1 MIFCRLTLF
10 IVGLVLTGTL
20 IAPASGIAQVSD
32 KDPGAF
38 VTRLGNRTIDFLS
51 DPATPQNLREVRLRE
66 LLRDGFAVERIG
78 RFVLGKHRRTASKQS
93 IDEFI
98 DVFEDYIVAL
108 YAKKFSHFSGETFAV
123 QQVIKTRRPQDSMV
137 KTKIVPGSGG
147 EALRVDFQ
155 VRKLGD
161 EFKILDVRVEGVSM
175 VLAQRDEFSSYIGNN
190 GGKVESL
197 IAALRKRLVGLT
209 EPTASATKQ

>member
-1 MIFCRLTLF
+1 MICRRLTLF
-10 IVGLVLTGTL
+10 LVGLILMSTVV
-20 IAPASGIAQVSD
+20 APTPSIAQVSD

-51 DPATPQNLREVRLRE
+51 DPAATKASREDRLRE

-78 RFVLGKHRRTASKQS
+78 RFVLGKHRRTASQQS

-98 DVFEDYIVAL
+98 GVFEDYIVTL
-108 YAKKFSHFSGETFAV
+108 YAKQFSRFSGETFTV
-123 QQVIKTRRPQDSMV
+123 EQVIKTRRPQDSMV
-137 KTKIVPGSGG
+137 KTKIVPGGGG

-155 VRKLGD
+155 VRNLGD
-161 EFKILDVRVEGVSM
+161 QYKILDVRVEGVSM
-175 VLAQRDEFSSYIGNN
+175 VLAQRDEFSAYIGKN

-197 IAALRKRLVGLT
+197 TAALRKRLVLLT
-209 EPTASATKQ
+209 EPTASTAKQ

>member
-1 MIFCRLTLF
+1 MMSRRLTLLL
-10 IVGLVLTGTL
+10 VGSILIATL
-20 IAPASGIAQVSD
+20 ITPTLGVAQVSD

-51 DPATPQNLREVRLRE
+51 DPAASKALREDRLRE

-108 YAKKFSHFSGETFAV
+108 YAKQFSRFSGETFDV
-123 QQVIKTRRPQDSMV
+123 QQVVKTRRPQDSMV
-137 KTKIVPGSGG
+137 KTKIVPGGGG

-197 IAALRKRLVGLT
+197 VAALRKRLVILT

>member
-1 MIFCRLTLF
+1 MISRRLTL
-10 IVGLVLTGTL
+10 ICVGLILIGTL
-20 IAPASGIAQVSD
+20 VAPTLGIAQVSD

-51 DPATPQNLREVRLRE
+51 DPAATKDTREVRLRE
-66 LLRDGFAVERIG
+66 LLRDGFAVKRIG
-78 RFVLGKHRRTASKQS
+78 RFVLGKHRRTASQQS

-108 YAKKFSHFSGETFAV
+108 YAKQFSRFSGETFNVEQVV
-123 QQVIKTRRPQDSMV
+123 QTRRPQDSMV
-137 KTKIVPGSGG
+137 KTKIVPGGGG

-161 EFKILDVRVEGVSM
+161 GFKILDVRVEGVSM
-175 VLAQRDEFSSYIGNN
+175 VLAQRDEFSAYIGNN

-197 IAALRKRLVGLT
+197 IGALRKRLVLLT
-209 EPTASATKQ
+209 EPTASATK

>member
-1 MIFCRLTLF
+1 MISRRLTLF
-10 IVGLVLTGTL
+10 IVGLILTGIF
-20 IAPASGIAQVSD
+20 IAPVPGIAQVAD

-38 VTRLGNRTIDFLS
+38 VTRLGNRTIDYLS
-51 DPATPQNLREVRLRE
+51 DPATPQNIREVQLREM
-66 LLRDGFAVERIG
+66 LRDGFAVERIG
-78 RFVLGKHRRTASKQS
+78 RFVLGKHRRTASKES

-98 DVFEDYIVAL
+98 GVFEDYIVAL
-108 YAKKFSHFSGETFAV
+108 YAKQFSRFSGETFAV
-123 QQVIKTRRPQDSMV
+123 EQVVKTRRPKDSMV

-161 EFKILDVRVEGVSM
+161 KFKILDVRVEGVSM
-175 VLAQRDEFSSYIGNN
+175 VLAQRDEFSAYIGNN

-197 IAALRKRLVGLT
+197 IAALRKRLVILT

>member
-1 MIFCRLTLF
+1 
-10 IVGLVLTGTL
+10 
-20 IAPASGIAQVSD
+20 
-32 KDPGAF
+32 
-38 VTRLGNRTIDFLS
+38 
-51 DPATPQNLREVRLRE
+51 
-66 LLRDGFAVERIG
+66 
-78 RFVLGKHRRTASKQS
+78 
-93 IDEFI
+93 
-98 DVFEDYIVAL
+98 
-108 YAKKFSHFSGETFAV
+108 
-123 QQVIKTRRPQDSMV
+123 MV